1 MTQTIISKKIQ
12 KKKQQDK
19 IYVRANGKNL
29 EREARLELT
38 DSDGAGCSFDAQVEW
53 GNTLIDGFHVDTCD
67 DQIVSCFDFK
77 TRMRVNFAEK

>member
-1 MTQTIISKKIQ
+1 MTQKLVKKKLKQ
-12 KKKQQDK
+12 KQQDK

-38 DSDGAGCSFDAQVEW
+38 DSDGDGCSFDAQVEW

-67 DQIVSCFDFK
+67 DQIVSYFNLQK
-77 TRMRVNFAEK
+77 